1 MGELE
6 WSEFKGKVE
15 EGRKEG
21 RKEGWKEGRR
31 DKKED
36 ALHRR
41 AMT

>member
-21 RKEGWKEGRR
+21 RKDGRKEEEIKRKMPYTGGQ
-31 DKKED
+31 
-36 ALHRR
+36 
-41 AMT
+41 